1 MVFSSSFHCRA
12 PRLVRALRGLPIRQL
27 CLLCLLP
34 LLLSACF
41 MPQSWVDSS
50 PAADKALHDLANDPG
65 TFLKESF
72 ALMFSSPSRDKD
84 GLFGLFPENYEDP
97 KNDFSLW
104 MPANMNT
111 RFGGNHDFMQGQIDA
126 CVNGW
131 FRGVRYAKPD
141 KDVYKQLDENTRLY
155 AYYISYSDVV
165 YDGTRAT
172 FDDKIEPLVIE
183 GERVTVFNMT
193 VNREGFITS
202 CKYWRFWN

>member
-1 MVFSSSFHCRA
+1 MSKNV
-12 PRLVRALRGLPIRQL
+12 L
-27 CLLCLLP
+27 LLCLLP

-41 MPQSWVDSS
+41 MPQGWVDSS

-72 ALMFSSPSRDKD
+72 ALMFSAPSRDKD

-97 KNDFSLW
+97 KNGFSLW

-126 CVNGW
+126 CMNGG
-131 FRGVRYAKPD
+131 FLGVRYDKPD

-155 AYYISYSDVV
+155 AYYISYNEVV
-165 YDGTRAT
+165 YEGTRVV
-172 FDDKIEPLVIE
+172 FDEVEPVVIE
-183 GERVTVFNMT
+183 AERVTVFNMT